1 MHRAESDQLLYEG
14 ATILAIDD
22 RHDLLLSLDTLLT
35 AYRFKVIT
43 CQNGH
48 LACDLLATTPVDL
61 VILDLRMPGMSGF
74 EFMTHLQAHYS
85 DIPFL
90 VVSGETSFSAVSRV
104 LKAGAFDFI
113 RKPYAAE
120 QLISSIRHALHQHAL
135 AEQNRIMHEQLKASE
150 ALHRFM
156 INHSPDIIY
165 MLDEAG
171 RFQYINDSV
180 TTLLNYHPD
189 ELIGQPYDILLPRAE
204 REHHLYSLNER
215 RAGKRKTHNKEIQL
229 KRRAREDDPA
239 CPGAATLCF
248 EICAM
253 GVYETLDDQRA
264 VFKGSYGIAR
274 DITARKQAESVIHFQ
289 AYHDLLTGLPNR
301 SLLRDRL
308 QNSLSQARRDDE
320 HVVVMFLDL
329 DRFKIV
335 NDTLG
340 HCIGDQLLQAVSRRL
355 QSCLREGDTLARFG
369 GDEFA
374 LLLPRTRQKEDADII
389 ARKILHV
396 LETPFMIDN
405 HQLYLSTSIGIAL
418 FPEAGE
424 DMDTLIRHADIA
436 MYHVKHHGKNSYQYY
451 SEEIGQAYHLRLMLE
466 RD

>member
-1 MHRAESDQLLYEG
+1 MHRADTVQPRYEG

-22 RHDLLLSLDTLLT
+22 RADLLLSLEALLT

-43 CQNGH
+43 CRSGN
-48 LACDLLATTPVDL
+48 LACDILSTSPVDM
-61 VILDLRMPGMSGF
+61 VVLDLRMPGMSGF
-74 EFMTHLQAHYS
+74 EFMGFLKKHHDGL
-85 DIPFL
+85 PFV
-90 VVSGETSFSAVSRV
+90 VVSGETSFNAVSRV

-135 AEQNRIMHEQLKASE
+135 ALQNQAMQKQIEASE

-165 MLDEAG
+165 MLDEEG
-171 RFQYINDSV
+171 RFRYINDSV
-180 TTLLNYHPD
+180 SSLLNYTPD
-189 ELIGQPYDILLPRAE
+189 ELIGQPYDVLLTSAE
-204 REHHLYSLNER
+204 REMHPYTLNER
-215 RAGKRKTHNKEIQL
+215 RTGKRKTHNREIQL
-229 KRRAREDDPA
+229 KRRARDNDPA
-239 CPGAATLCF
+239 CPGAATLAF
-248 EICAM
+248 EVCAM
-253 GVYETLDDQRA
+253 GVYETLESQQK

-301 SLLRDRL
+301 SLLKDRL
-308 QNSLSQARRDDE
+308 QHSLSQARRDQE

-340 HCIGDQLLQAVSRRL
+340 HCIGDQLLQAVSCRL

-374 LLLPRTRQKEDADII
+374 LLLPRTRHKQDADII
-389 ARKILHV
+389 ARKILQV
-396 LETPFMIDN
+396 LESPFQIDN
-405 HQLYLSTSIGIAL
+405 HQLYLSTSIGIAVY
-418 FPEAGE
+418 PESGE

-436 MYHVKHHGKNSYQYY
+436 MYHVKHHGKNSYQYF
-451 SEEIGQAYHLRLMLE
+451 SEEVGQAYHLRLMLE